1 MRGPSHTMEVQ
12 QADGHPE
19 VVIKNMPRATGSLV
33 AVVPNGEQVRVFG
46 VHGAYMQVS
55 WGQISGYIRSQNVR
69 AVRPQDQ
76 FFKILARFRHT
87 KSWWWQVLL
96 FVVSALSL
104 PRCIRSCLKKWVCSK
119 QWNVF
124 ASYSQT
130 DPYTKFLVRMVKLW
144 LKLRGFSLFVDVD
157 DLAIITKQELEAC
170 IANSNIFLLFLDD
183 KVLDRKWCE
192 FEIFA
197 ALKHKVPIHVVVDN
211 DYYRATE
218 LITLWRD
225 TKNKGTARY
234 LFGNRSHPLISHSS
248 VMHAALNE
256 DAMLKIEQRIELA
269 FNE

>member
-1 MRGPSHTMEVQ
+1 MEGPSTMVAQ
-12 QADGHPE
+12 QAHGHSE
-19 VVIKNMPRATGSLV
+19 VVIKNLPCHTACLV
-33 AVVPNGEQVRVFG
+33 ATVPNGERLRVYA
-46 VHGAYMQVS
+46 VHGDYMRVS
-55 WGQISGYIRSQNVR
+55 WGSIIGYIRRENVKK
-69 AVRPQDQ
+69 VP
-76 FFKILARFRHT
+76 I
-87 KSWWWQVLL
+87 SWWWQVLL
-96 FVVSALSL
+96 FVVWACPL
-104 PRCIRSCLKKWVCSK
+104 PRCIFTCLQKWVCSK

-124 ASYSQT
+124 ACHST
-130 DPYTKFLVRMVKLW
+130 ADPDTKFLVRMVKLW
-144 LKLRGFSLFVDVD
+144 LKLRGFSTFVDVD

-170 IANSNIFLLFLDD
+170 IANCNIFLIFLDD

-225 TKNKGTARY
+225 TKSKGTARY